1 MGTSCITISEFRD
14 TVDFAEFVKEASS
27 AQLMHELQSL
37 NDMSY
42 ECNARMN
49 CIIRELREV
58 RC

>member
-1 MGTSCITISEFRD
+1 MISEFRD